1 MLFRLSGVLSLFT
14 AVWMLSAQD
23 AKVGKWNGEFV
34 PDGKLDEPAWK
45 QAAPQ
50 SNFQLLK
57 ARNKSGRK
65 PSAQTE
71 FRILADQT
79 HIYLGIRCAEPQM
92 NKIRTVGKGKST
104 NIWGDDAVEVF
115 LAPCGHKEKYYQFV
129 VNAANTQYRQYFE
142 EAGTIT
148 PEEYG
153 GLFES
158 AVYRGNGFWSV
169 ELKIP
174 LSAFYHT
181 ARPDW
186 KNKWLVNVCRTRPH
200 AGEYSS
206 WSVLTDKYHEP
217 GSFRS
222 MSGFPG
228 KPAEQIGFVK
238 NTQAVLTDMKQD
250 GSYTGKLR
258 LQINAEKKS
267 DPLTV
272 SVRSDAIARDVA
284 GEIRLERGKNTLA
297 IPAVFKETGKTL
309 LMISVKNADGRE
321 IAGRQYALT
330 VKYQPLQFVFTKP
343 FYARSFF
350 PGQDSSRIT
359 GKILVTAEV
368 DSVALTANGKTW
380 QLPVKNGEA
389 VFDIPNPKGQT
400 KTVLSASLSKNGK
413 RTAECSAQIR
423 VLPPT
428 GRKMVWIESPGRLVI
443 NGKRVFGLGW
453 YGGAGKGGFMISDA
467 FAEKYPSPAAK
478 HPYNFGGIM
487 VITPASLIRSAGD
500 GGESNRDVYPSKAMV
515 EKIHQRIDSLRSRD
529 FDYYYLA
536 DEPEYHGGSAV
547 YLEHMYNIIK
557 EADPYH
563 PVMIIT
569 TTPETFINCADILN
583 PHLYIRPTVDD
594 HGRRSLGR
602 PVNAVAEAAKQ
613 IMKLGRQ
620 DKLVF
625 GTPQVFNYRSVNQYA
640 DFPTFDETYS
650 WIWTLIACGGQGLTP
665 FIYYDHVSRP
675 GLDLGMDFIYNSID
689 RLSPYLTSPGE
700 PGKVSSDN
708 RNVETRLIETEQGIL
723 LIAAN
728 DSPEKQQAVIS
739 SPALEKY
746 RSLYLFRED
755 GRQQIDGGK
764 FEFAMEPY
772 QVRIYSSKKLDDGL
786 FTLAEL
792 RSRID
797 AAEKQ
802 RCSSPSVLFEKGK
815 RIEISTSPYA
825 VTDTCVLEDKLF
837 DGVYNVLGW
846 RPVGIQAPW
855 LELGFRKFT
864 AKFSR
869 LRIYGGHLQPPEF
882 SILKYG
888 KWNTLQPAEIKQD
901 KYWLELDFGKK
912 FSTVKC
918 RIQWKKPVRF
928 LELYE
933 IELIP

>member
-1 MLFRLSGVLSLFT
+1 MMYRLSGVLSLFT

-23 AKVGKWNGEFV
+23 AQVAELNGKIV
-34 PDGKLDEPAWK
+34 LDGKLDEPAWQ
-45 QAAPQ
+45 QAVPH
-50 SNFQLLK
+50 SNFQLMK
-57 ARNKSGRK
+57 ARNKAGRK

-71 FRILADQT
+71 FRILADPT
-79 HIYLGIRCAEPQM
+79 HIYLGIRCPEPQM
-92 NKIRTVGKGKST
+92 NKIRMIGKDKST

-129 VNAANTQYRQYFE
+129 VNAANTQYRQYYE
-142 EAGTIT
+142 EAGTIM

-158 AVYRGNGFWSV
+158 AVYRGDRFWNV
-169 ELKIP
+169 ELRIP
-174 LSAFYHT
+174 LAAFYHT

-186 KNKWLVNVCRTRPH
+186 KTRWLVNVVRTRPH

-206 WSVLTDKYHEP
+206 WSVLTGKYHEP

-228 KPAEQIGFVK
+228 KPAEQICFVK
-238 NTQAVLTDMKQD
+238 NAKVSLTDMKQD
-250 GSYTGKLR
+250 GSYTGKIR

-272 SVRSDAIARDVA
+272 SVKSDVIAGDAA
-284 GEIRLERGKNTLA
+284 GEIRLNRGKNPLTL
-297 IPAVFKETGKTL
+297 PAVFRNTGKTQL
-309 LMISVKNADGRE
+309 LISVKNAGGEE
-321 IAGRQYALT
+321 IAGREYVLT
-330 VKYQPLQFVFTKP
+330 VKYQPLQFVFTRP

-359 GKILVTAEV
+359 GKILVSAEV
-368 DSVALTANGKTW
+368 ETVALTADGKTC
-380 QLPVKNGEA
+380 QLPVRNGEA
-389 VFDIPNPKGQT
+389 EFDIPNPKNRT
-400 KTVLSASLSKNGK
+400 KTGLSASLSKNGK
-413 RTAECSAQIR
+413 RIAECSAEIR

-428 GRKMVWIESPGRLVI
+428 GRKMVWIESPGRLVV
-443 NGKRVFGLGW
+443 NGKRIFALGW
-453 YGGAGKGGFMISDA
+453 YGGAGKGGFMISEA

-478 HPYNFGGIM
+478 HPYNFGAM
-487 VITPASLIRSAGD
+487 VSITPASLIRSAGD

-515 EKIHQRIDSLRSRD
+515 EKIHQRIDALRSRD
-529 FDYYYLA
+529 FNYYYLA

-583 PHLYIRPTVDD
+583 PHLYIQPAVDD

-602 PVNAVAEAAKQ
+602 PVAAVAEAAKQ
-613 IMKLGRQ
+613 IMNLGRR

-640 DFPTFDETYS
+640 VFPTFDETNA
-650 WIWTLIACGGQGLTP
+650 WIWALIACGGQGLTP
-665 FIYYDHVSRP
+665 FIYYDHASRP
-675 GLDLGMDFIYNSID
+675 DLDLGMDYIYNSID
-689 RLSPYLTSPGE
+689 RLSGLLTAPQE
-700 PGKVSSDN
+700 PGKVSADN
-708 RNVETRLIETEQGIL
+708 RNVETRLLDTEQGLL
-723 LIAAN
+723 LIAVN
-728 DSPEKQQAVIS
+728 VSPEKQQTVVR
-739 SPALEKY
+739 SPVLEKY

-755 GRQQIDGGK
+755 GMQTLDGGK
-764 FEFAMEPY
+764 FELSMDPY
-772 QVRIYSSKKLDDGL
+772 QVHIYSSKKLDDGL
-786 FTLAEL
+786 FPLTEL
-792 RSRID
+792 RSRIA
-797 AAEKQ
+797 AAEKK

-815 RIEISTSPYA
+815 RIEISSSQYA

-837 DGVYNVLGW
+837 DGVHDILAW
-846 RPVGIQAPW
+846 RPIGGKAPW
-855 LELGFRKFT
+855 MELGFRKFT

-869 LRIYGGHLQPPEF
+869 LRIYGANLKAPEF

-888 KWNTLQPAEIKQD
+888 KWNILQPADIKQG
-901 KYWLELDFGKK
+901 KYWLELDFGKT

-918 RIQWKKPVRF
+918 RIDWKKWTRG